1 MTNPRMESGMEPMSA
16 GSTKISRMLATIV
29 QRQATGSLVLAHG
42 QARWR
47 LVFLR
52 GQLLWAIDQQFRVR
66 RWQRALKRTSMTFT
80 PTEMAPANLPI
91 WEVWWLA
98 AGVAAGRITP
108 EAARSVIGSVA
119 QEVLLVASADP
130 AVTCQWDKYVPAL
143 PEAIAASQQMLDG
156 PALSEVMKEAIK
168 LLQRWESVGLSPE
181 LADRAPQLDQVDWSP
196 SAITQKESST
206 FLTLAP
212 LLNGQRSTWDIAML
226 MRQPLPIVVHILHH
240 LHRQGNLK
248 FLALSDWPQEA
259 FLQSAVQ
266 SALTP
271 PPAPPSPSAATAIAS
286 SQSMA
291 GPAGV
296 TGATNPME
304 AAIGFKPSAPPAV
317 PPTFVGLNQA
327 LSITES
333 SAAGTK
339 ARQPLVMLIDDD
351 PMVGRLLKPLV
362 HRLGCRFCHI
372 MDATRALAAAIE
384 QRPELILLDLV
395 MPIANGYEIC
405 AQLRRVKTLEQ
416 VPIAIVTSNRGAIDR
431 VRAKLSGASA
441 FVAKPLRSD
450 RIAPL
455 IQQYLALDS
464 SPKPPT
470 NPSPKPPASRS
481 DRPRPAPN
489 TASPIAV
496 PVATPAPAGF

>member
-1 MTNPRMESGMEPMSA
+1 MEPMSA

-66 RWQRALKRTSMTFT
+66 RWQRALKRTSITFA

-108 EAARSVIGSVA
+108 EVARSVIGSVA

-130 AVTCQWDKYVPAL
+130 AVSCQWDKYVPAL

-248 FLALSDWPQEA
+248 FLSLSDWPQEA

-271 PPAPPSPSAATAIAS
+271 PPAPPSPAAATTIAP

-327 LSITES
+327 LSIAES
-333 SAAGTK
+333 SAAVTK

-351 PMVGRLLKPLV
+351 PMLGRLLKPLV

-405 AQLRRVKTLEQ
+405 AQLRRVKALEQ

-470 NPSPKPPASRS
+470 SPSPKPPASRS

-496 PVATPAPAGF
+496 PVAAPAPAGF

>member
-1 MTNPRMESGMEPMSA
+1 MTNPRMESGMEPVSA
-16 GSTKISRMLATIV
+16 GSTKISRMLATIA
-29 QRQATGSLVLAHG
+29 QRQVTGSLVLAHG

-66 RWQRALKRTSMTFT
+66 RWQRALKRTSITFA
-80 PTEMAPANLPI
+80 PTDMPPANLPI

-98 AGVAAGRITP
+98 AGLAAGRITP
-108 EAARSVIGSVA
+108 EAARSIIGAVA
-119 QEVLLVASADP
+119 QEVLLVASANP
-130 AVTCQWDKYVPAL
+130 AVSCQWDKYVPAL

-168 LLQRWESVGLSPE
+168 LLQRWESVGLSPD
-181 LADRAPQLDQVDWSP
+181 LADRAPQLTQVDWSP

-212 LLNGQRSTWDIAML
+212 LLSGQRSTWDIAML

-240 LHRQGNLK
+240 LYRQGNLK

-259 FLQSAVQ
+259 FLQSAVK
-266 SALTP
+266 SALAAAAASP
-271 PPAPPSPSAATAIAS
+271 PPAIGAIASPSASPSTSLMGAAS
-286 SQSMA
+286 SIA
-291 GPAGV
+291 
-296 TGATNPME
+296 
-304 AAIGFKPSAPPAV
+304 AAIGDQASHPEAV

-327 LSITES
+327 LSAES
-333 SAAGTK
+333 PAVGARV
-339 ARQPLVMLIDDD
+339 RQPLVMLIDDD

-362 HRLGCRFCHI
+362 HRLGCRFLHV
-372 MDATRALAAAIE
+372 MDATRALAVAIE
-384 QRPELILLDLV
+384 QRPDLILLDLV

-405 AQLRRVKTLEQ
+405 AQLRRVKTLTHI
-416 VPIAIVTSNRGAIDR
+416 PIAIVTSNRGAIDR

-455 IQQYLALDS
+455 IQKYLLLDS

-470 NPSPKPPASRS
+470 SPS
-481 DRPRPAPN
+481 DRARPTAATAPSIAMPV
-489 TASPIAV
+489 TASA
-496 PVATPAPAGF
+496 PVGL